1 LGITNQRETVVVW
14 DRHTGKPVYNA
25 IVWQCSRTAEYCKY
39 LKENDYTDIIHQKT
53 GLVIDSYFSAT
64 KIRWI
69 LKNVD
74 GAKSAAENGDLL
86 FGTVDSWLVWN
97 LTGGR
102 LHITDYSNAS
112 RTMLFNIKT
121 LSWDDELLELMEIPK
136 SMMPE
141 VKPSNM
147 IYGYTEKNI
156 LGRRIPIG
164 GILGDQQAALFGN
177 LCLLP
182 GSIKNTYGTGAFM
195 LMNTGNKL
203 VYSDEGL
210 LSTIAWGMDGEVV
223 YALEGSVFMAGA
235 TIQWLRDNL
244 GIIKD
249 AAETEL
255 LAESVDSSY
264 GVYFVPAFQGLGS
277 PYWNMNAKAS
287 ITGITRGTKKEHI
300 VRAALESIAFR
311 INDIIITMQNNTEIK
326 LKDMKVDGGASSNN
340 FLLQFQAN
348 ISNLSIIRSK
358 NTESTAMGAA
368 FAAGLAAGFWENC
381 QELKSIKED
390 DRIFSPDMRR
400 SDREKQYEEWI
411 KAVNR
416 VLMDV

>member
-1 LGITNQRETVVVW
+1 
-14 DRHTGKPVYNA
+14 
-25 IVWQCSRTAEYCKY
+25 
-39 LKENDYTDIIHQKT
+39 
-53 GLVIDSYFSAT
+53 
-64 KIRWI
+64 
-69 LKNVD
+69 
-74 GAKSAAENGDLL
+74 
-86 FGTVDSWLVWN
+86 
-97 LTGGR
+97 
-102 LHITDYSNAS
+102 
-112 RTMLFNIKT
+112 
-121 LSWDDELLELMEIPK
+121 
-136 SMMPE
+136 
-141 VKPSNM
+141 
-147 IYGYTEKNI
+147 
-156 LGRRIPIG
+156 
-164 GILGDQQAALFGN
+164 
-177 LCLLP
+177 
-182 GSIKNTYGTGAFM
+182 M

-277 PYWNMNAKAS
+277 PYWNMNAKAA